1 MKIAVVGS
9 GISGLSAALALSE
22 KHEVFLFEKNSYF
35 GGHSNTIK
43 IERNEEDIHVD
54 TGFIVFN
61 EKNYPYLT
69 KLFDHLNVKTKSSSM
84 SFGFSL
90 SDGKL
95 EYAGQ
100 NFNSFFAQR
109 GNLFNINHLRGLY
122 DIYRFKNIANNFMSN
137 SKFSHFDMFQFLQ
150 KYNFGSW
157 FSEMFIVPMGAAIWS
172 VPTGSILNFPALSYL
187 KFFENHG
194 LLDLLTTQIE
204 WRTVD
209 RGSKQ
214 YVDKIIEKL
223 GERVFL
229 NTPVKTV
236 TRKNKKC
243 HLHAGNGFGTK
254 VFDQVV
260 LACDGPQTI
269 DLIGDIETEERDV
282 LKMFKVSK
290 NKVVLHSDNTH
301 MPKLKTVWSSWNFIT
316 SNIHNSVNKP
326 IEVTYWMN
334 KLQSIKSKNNYFVS
348 LNPRNEID
356 PSLIYYQ
363 TSYSHPVYD
372 SNTFK
377 AQKSLNARQGKNGLY
392 FAGAK
397 MGFGFHEDGLSSGLH
412 VAKLL
417 GCEPS
422 WSKGK
427 QKK

>member
-22 KHEVFLFEKNSYF
+22 KHEIFLFEKNSYF
-35 GGHSNTIK
+35 GGHTNTVK
-43 IERNEEDIHVD
+43 IECYKEDIYVD

-61 EKNYPYLT
+61 EKNYPNLT
-69 KLFDHLNVKTKSSSM
+69 KLFDHLNVKTKNSTM

-100 NFNSFFAQR
+100 NFNTFFAQR
-109 GNLFNINHLRGLY
+109 RNLLNINHLRGLY
-122 DIYRFKNIANNFMSN
+122 DIYRFKNIAKNFMTN

-150 KYNFGSW
+150 QYNFGSW

-187 KFFENHG
+187 RFFENHG

-209 RGSKQ
+209 GGSKQ
-214 YVDKIIEKL
+214 YVDKIIERL

-229 NTPVKTV
+229 NTPVKTI

-243 HLHAGNGFGTK
+243 NLHAGNGFGTM

-269 DLIGDIETEERDV
+269 DLIGDIDAKERDV
-282 LKMFKVSK
+282 LNLFKVSK

-301 MPKLKTVWSSWNFIT
+301 MPKLKSVWSSWNFIT
-316 SNIHNSVNKP
+316 SNIQNSINKP

-348 LNPRNEID
+348 LNPRKEID
-356 PSLIYYQ
+356 PTLVYYK

-372 SNTFK
+372 SNT
-377 AQKSLNARQGKNGLY
+377 LNAQRNLNAQQGNKGLY

-397 MGFGFHEDGLSSGLH
+397 MGFGFHEDGLNSGLY

-417 GCEPS
+417 GCEPR

-427 QKK
+427 KKK

>member
-35 GGHSNTIK
+35 GGHTNTVK
-43 IERNEEDIHVD
+43 IECDRRRYLCRHR
-54 TGFIVFN
+54 FIVFN
-61 EKNYPYLT
+61 EKNYPNLT
-69 KLFDHLNVKTKSSSM
+69 KLFDHLNVKTKNSTM

-100 NFNSFFAQR
+100 NFNTFFAQR
-109 GNLFNINHLRGLY
+109 RNLLNINHLRGLY
-122 DIYRFKNIANNFMSN
+122 DIYRFKNIAKNFMTD

-150 KYNFGSW
+150 QYNFGSW

-187 KFFENHG
+187 RFFENHG
-194 LLDLLTTQIE
+194 LLDLLTTQIK

-209 RGSKQ
+209 GGSKQ
-214 YVDKIIEKL
+214 YVDKIIERL

-229 NTPVKTV
+229 NTRVKTI
-236 TRKNKKC
+236 TRKNKRC
-243 HLHAGNGFGTK
+243 YLHAGNGFGTE

-269 DLIGDIETEERDV
+269 DLIGDIDTEELDV

-316 SNIHNSVNKP
+316 SNIQSSINKP

-356 PSLIYYQ
+356 PSLIYYP

-372 SNTFK
+372 SNTFN
-377 AQKSLNARQGKNGLY
+377 AQKNLNARQGKNGLF

-397 MGFGFHEDGLSSGLH
+397 MGFGFHEDGLNSGLN
-412 VAKLL
+412 VANY
-417 GCEPS
+417 
-422 WSKGK
+422 
-427 QKK
+427 

>member
-35 GGHSNTIK
+35 GGHTNTVK
-43 IERNEEDIHVD
+43 IECNEEDIYVD

-61 EKNYPYLT
+61 EKNYPNLT
-69 KLFDHLNVKTKSSSM
+69 KLFDHLNVKTKNSTM

-100 NFNSFFAQR
+100 NFNTFFAQR
-109 GNLFNINHLRGLY
+109 RNLLNINHLRGLY
-122 DIYRFKNIANNFMSN
+122 DIYRFKNIAKNFMTD

-150 KYNFGSW
+150 QYNFGSW

-187 KFFENHG
+187 RFFENHG
-194 LLDLLTTQIE
+194 LLDLLTTQIK

-209 RGSKQ
+209 GGSKQ
-214 YVDKIIEKL
+214 YVDKIIERL

-229 NTPVKTV
+229 NTPVKTI

-243 HLHAGNGFGTK
+243 HLHAGNGFGTM

-269 DLIGDIETEERDV
+269 DLIGDIDAKERDV

-301 MPKLKTVWSSWNFIT
+301 MPKLKSVWSSWNFIT
-316 SNIHNSVNKP
+316 SNIQNSINKP

-334 KLQSIKSKNNYFVS
+334 RLQSIKSKKNYFVS

-372 SNTFK
+372 SNTFN
-377 AQKSLNARQGKNGLY
+377 AQKKLNARQGKNGLF

-397 MGFGFHEDGLSSGLH
+397 MGFGFHEDGLNSGLN
-412 VAKLL
+412 VAQLL

-422 WSKGK
+422 WSKRK
-427 QKK
+427 